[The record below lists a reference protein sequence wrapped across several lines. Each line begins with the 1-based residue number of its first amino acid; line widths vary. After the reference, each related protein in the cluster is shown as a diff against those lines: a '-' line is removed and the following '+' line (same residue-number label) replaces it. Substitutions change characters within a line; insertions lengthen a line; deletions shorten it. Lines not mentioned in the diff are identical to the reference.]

1 VGDGVRAQQLIR
13 AVVVLG
19 IVTAARQARAEPY
32 LMVRE
37 GAKCSDCHTN
47 QTGGGK
53 RTPFA
58 HIHAHD
64 ILHDLDLLPIPPAVK
79 AFNGEINQYL
89 SIGSDLRVRNTTVFA
104 DTPNSAGRVPTN
116 RAFRDNVQSNDIS
129 VNQFVLYG
137 QADLFPDILTLYA
150 DEDFTSGATNR
161 EAFGM
166 LHGILPW
173 GTYIKAGRMFPA
185 YGLRIQDD
193 AAFIRSNVGFTFQN
207 PDAGIEF
214 GTQPGPFFVATS
226 ITNGAGGDK
235 DVQATINAYT
245 LLQDVPVVRNVLF
258 GGSFAR
264 QSNKRD
270 VGGVYFGSNW
280 WKFTYLGEF
289 DWIDDRS
296 PSSATFNDDFASYAE
311 LNLLLFDWLNV
322 FGTFEFLGVS
332 GDRNQTRYTIGA
344 NPFINRFI
352 QPIIEYRINNAPPT
366 NLQGNMPEL
375 WVELHLF
382 L

>member
-1 VGDGVRAQQLIR
+1 
-13 AVVVLG
+13 
-19 IVTAARQARAEPY
+19 
-32 LMVRE
+32 MVRE

-116 RAFRDNVQSNDIS
+116 RAFRDNVQSNDIT

-150 DEDFTSGATNR
+150 DEDFTSGANNR

-226 ITNGAGGDK
+226 ITNGTSGDK

-245 LLQDVPVVRNVLF
+245 LLQDVPVVRNVLV

-289 DWIDDRS
+289 DVIDDRS